1 MDIRAPKGLTP
12 FGKPSL
18 LQQMAILIWVQL
30 NIRQEDKL
38 AIIELHQRPPSL
50 WNSRSAVG
58 TGTEVHA
65 WLSHTT
71 ICFPFLVTRPC

>member
-30 NIRQEDKL
+30 NIRQEDEL
-38 AIIELHQRPPSL
+38 AIIEPHPLRWNGYGSRDQRL
-50 WNSRSAVG
+50 VK
-58 TGTEVHA
+58 EIQA
-65 WLSHTT
+65 WLSHAT
-71 ICFPFLVTRPC
+71 ICFPFLV

>member
-30 NIRQEDKL
+30 NIRQGDEL
-38 AIIELHQRPPSL
+38 AIIELHQRPERL
-50 WNSRSAVG
+50 
-58 TGTEVHA
+58 
-65 WLSHTT
+65 
-71 ICFPFLVTRPC
+71 